1 VSFDSSILLLVL
13 YRVETRET
21 NFGYGADK
29 KRQLIMS
36 TIITNDPDQWAL
48 PRMHQ
53 ILPLS
58 DDELRQI
65 LVYADSLTQPEAAD
79 HLKNLMGD
87 SPESKEFVISYQKH
101 RKDNK
106 DRDPDYSY
114 QGDQSKPRGAPP
126 VYGGNEALPSTRRV
140 AHTNPFI
147 EAARLRAH
155 DEVRR
160 PA

>member
-1 VSFDSSILLLVL
+1 M
-13 YRVETRET
+13 
-21 NFGYGADK
+21 
-29 KRQLIMS
+29 MS
-36 TIITNDPDQWAL
+36 TANTSDPDQWAL

-65 LVYADSLTQPEAAD
+65 LAYANSLTQPEAAG
-79 HLKNLMGD
+79 HLENLMGD

-106 DRDPDYSY
+106 DQKFDYSY

-126 VYGGNEALPSTRRV
+126 AYGDNEPLPSTRN
-140 AHTNPFI
+140 ATHTNPFI

-155 DEVRR
+155 DEVR
-160 PA
+160 